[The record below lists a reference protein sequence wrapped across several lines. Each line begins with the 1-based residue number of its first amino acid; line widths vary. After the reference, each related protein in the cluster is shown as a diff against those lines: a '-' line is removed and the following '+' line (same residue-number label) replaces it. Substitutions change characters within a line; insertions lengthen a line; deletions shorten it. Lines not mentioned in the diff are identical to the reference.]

1 MVNLSG
7 LRQLRQH
14 IDVDREM
21 QLRRSV
27 FRVLPVAHRSPH
39 DAVFHVT
46 VFKTASQWMRVV
58 LSDPRV
64 YRRSGL
70 LPYVF
75 GGHGKVA
82 ADPTAHA
89 VAPRSLVLSLYANRQ
104 TFDLIPKPDRW
115 RVLLVARDPMD
126 LLVSWHFS
134 NRYTHPENPAIL
146 RRREIM
152 AGMSEEQALDYTI
165 GEFGQVNDLLLPWL
179 AEDDPQVF
187 LYRYEDLTGQ
197 NAASTWED
205 LMADAGIDLSGSRLG
220 KVLATYRQENL
231 RSTRA
236 TPDRRSDKY
245 ASGRS
250 GSWEQVLTPSQVQEF
265 RQRYA
270 PLIDAYARRFGAQAR
285 P

>member
-1 MVNLSG
+1 MNLSG
-7 LRQLRQH
+7 LRKLRGR

-21 QLRRSV
+21 QLRRMAFSAV
-27 FRVLPVAHRSPH
+27 PVAHRSPY

-70 LPYVF
+70 KPYVL
-75 GGHGKVA
+75 GGHGKLA
-82 ADPTAHA
+82 ADPAGHA
-89 VAPRSLVLSLYANRQ
+89 IAPRSLVLSVYANRE
-104 TFDLIPKPDRW
+104 TFDRIPKPDRW

-152 AGMSEEQALDYTI
+152 AGMSEHDALNYTI
-165 GEFGQVNDLLLPWL
+165 GEFGQINDLLLPWL
-179 AEDDPQVF
+179 TDVDPRVR
-187 LYRYEDLTGQ
+187 LYRYEDLTGPSAEQ
-197 NAASTWED
+197 TWTS
-205 LMADAGIDLSGSRLG
+205 LMVDAGIDVTGPALHRL
-220 KVLATYRQENL
+220 LHTYRQENL
-231 RSTRA
+231 RSKR
-236 TPDRRSDKY
+236 PNSDRRSDKY
-245 ASGRS
+245 SSGRS
-250 GSWEQVLTPSQVQEF
+250 GSWQQVLTPGQVEEF
-265 RQRYA
+265 RHRYA
-270 PLIDAYARRFGAQAR
+270 DLIAAYDRRFGVAA